1 MIKGLS
7 AKLFY
12 SVLNEEG
19 KEVTKS
25 RTLNRLATDASD
37 DGINTLASV
46 YENLTGEQYSIV
58 EKVVTHIV
66 Q

>member
-12 SVLNEEG
+12 FVLNEEG

-46 YENLTGEQYSIV
+46 YENLTGDQYSIV

>member
-1 MIKGLS
+1 MIKAIS
-7 AKLFY
+7 AKLFFI
-12 SVLNEEG
+12 VLDEEG

-37 DGINTLASV
+37 AAVNNLANI
-46 YENLTGEQYSIV
+46 YENLTSEQYAIV

-66 Q
+66 N

>member
-12 SVLNEEG
+12 FVLNEEG

-37 DGINTLASV
+37 DGINTLAR
-46 YENLTGEQYSIV
+46 YTKI
-58 EKVVTHIV
+58 
-66 Q
+66 